1 MNDNTT
7 INNDIKDTSA
17 KLLKEEKEE
26 RSPARKRE
34 IIKTI
39 LIIFLAGLLI
49 LTFFSNTIMNKSLP
63 EVTTDKVTSGKLTE
77 RVRASGM
84 VRSNQSYQVLSDGN
98 YTVDTIN
105 IKKGQEVEKDD
116 VLFVLKGSESE
127 DLSTL
132 EDAVADMELE
142 YEKALLELPNDFAE
156 EKKNVR
162 DARLALDQAIAKRD
176 EAYQAQFT
184 SAQEKAQLQSDKA
197 AANRLSSLK
206 EKLTSTINAID
217 SDDYTTAAPEFTG
230 NLPALLARSK
240 NAEDAYTS
248 AYEIYSQAIEN
259 GADESVVNSALAD
272 ANAKEAVRDR
282 AVSDY
287 DSAKSDI
294 RYDLAIQLS
303 DTEYELDEINSRLP
317 DGEGMGM
324 GESMS
329 YEECVADVQT
339 KQNSLD
345 DAVAALAKAQSEAS
359 VTSQQTNLEMTSK
372 KSKLDA
378 KKAEL
383 DKLKKKSGN
392 VEVKSKYSGVVSEV
406 NVQPNDTTTPDY
418 ELATIDIVDQGFTIE
433 ASVSSDKAKKL
444 KKGVKA
450 EVINNWSGSTEAVL
464 KEIKNSSTPGSSDKT
479 LIFEVSGEVDSGTY
493 VELSV
498 PIGSSNYDTI
508 VPKSAVKEGNDGKYV
523 LTVKSKSSPLGNRY
537 YAEKIKIE
545 ELASDE
551 TSVAVNAPISQ
562 GTYLITAASK
572 NVDPGDQVRM
582 KEK

>member
-17 KLLKEEKEE
+17 KLLKEDKEE

-217 SDDYTTAAPEFTG
+217 SDDYTNAAPEFTG

-383 DKLKKKSGN
+383 DKLKKKSGDI
-392 VEVKSKYSGVVSEV
+392 EVKSKYSGVVSEI

>member
-105 IKKGQEVEKDD
+105 IKKGQEVKKDD

-184 SAQEKAQLQSDKA
+184 NAQEKAQLQSDKA

-217 SDDYTTAAPEFTG
+217 SDDYTNAAPEFTG

-383 DKLKKKSGN
+383 DKLKKKSGD
-392 VEVKSKYSGVVSEV
+392 VEVKSKYSGVVSEI

-450 EVINNWSGSTEAVL
+450 EVINNWSGSTEAVI

>member
-7 INNDIKDTSA
+7 INNEIKDTSA

-184 SAQEKAQLQSDKA
+184 NAQEKAQLQSDKA

-217 SDDYTTAAPEFTG
+217 SDDYTNAAPEFTG

>member
-184 SAQEKAQLQSDKA
+184 NAQEKAQLQSDKA

-217 SDDYTTAAPEFTG
+217 SDDYTNAAPEFTG

-383 DKLKKKSGN
+383 DKLKKKSGDI
-392 VEVKSKYSGVVSEV
+392 EVKSKYSGVVSEV

>member
-116 VLFVLKGSESE
+116 VLFVLKGSGSE

-217 SDDYTTAAPEFTG
+217 SDDYTNAAPEFTG

-282 AVSDY
+282 ALGDY

>member
-105 IKKGQEVEKDD
+105 IKKGQEVKKDD

-142 YEKALLELPNDFAE
+142 YEKAFLELPNDFAE

-184 SAQEKAQLQSDKA
+184 NAQEKAQLQSDKA

-217 SDDYTTAAPEFTG
+217 SDDYTNAAPEFTG

-383 DKLKKKSGN
+383 DKLKKKSGD
-392 VEVKSKYSGVVSEV
+392 VEVKSKYSGVVSEI

>member
-7 INNDIKDTSA
+7 INNDITDTSA

-105 IKKGQEVEKDD
+105 IKKGQEVKKDD

-217 SDDYTTAAPEFTG
+217 SDDYTNAAPEFTG

-383 DKLKKKSGN
+383 DKLKKKSGDI
-392 VEVKSKYSGVVSEV
+392 EVKSKYSGVVSEI

>member
-105 IKKGQEVEKDD
+105 IKKGQEVKKDD

-132 EDAVADMELE
+132 EGDVADMELE

-184 SAQEKAQLQSDKA
+184 NAQEKAQLQSDKA

-217 SDDYTTAAPEFTG
+217 SDDYTNAAPEFTG

-383 DKLKKKSGN
+383 DKLKKKSGDI
-392 VEVKSKYSGVVSEV
+392 EVKSKYSGVVSEI

>member
-184 SAQEKAQLQSDKA
+184 NAQEKAQLQSDKA

-217 SDDYTTAAPEFTG
+217 SDDYTNAAPEFTG

-392 VEVKSKYSGVVSEV
+392 VEVKSKYSGVVSEI

>member
-217 SDDYTTAAPEFTG
+217 SDDYTNAAPEFTG

-383 DKLKKKSGN
+383 DKLKKKSGD

>member
-105 IKKGQEVEKDD
+105 IKKGQEVKKDD

-184 SAQEKAQLQSDKA
+184 NAQEKAQLQSDKA

-217 SDDYTTAAPEFTG
+217 SDDYTNAAPEFTG

-392 VEVKSKYSGVVSEV
+392 VEVKSKYSGVVSEI

>member
-7 INNDIKDTSA
+7 INNDITDTSA

-105 IKKGQEVEKDD
+105 IKKGQEVKKDD

-132 EDAVADMELE
+132 EDDVADMELE

-217 SDDYTTAAPEFTG
+217 SDDYTNAAPEFTG

>member
-7 INNDIKDTSA
+7 INNEIKDTSA

-105 IKKGQEVEKDD
+105 IKKGQEVKKDD

-184 SAQEKAQLQSDKA
+184 NAQEKAQLQSDKA

-383 DKLKKKSGN
+383 DKLKKKSGDI
-392 VEVKSKYSGVVSEV
+392 EVKSKYSGVVSEI

>member
-217 SDDYTTAAPEFTG
+217 SDDYTNAAPEFTG

-383 DKLKKKSGN
+383 DKLKKKSGDI
-392 VEVKSKYSGVVSEV
+392 EVKSKYSGVVSEV

>member
-105 IKKGQEVEKDD
+105 IKKGQEVKKDD

-184 SAQEKAQLQSDKA
+184 NAQEKAQLQSDKA

-217 SDDYTTAAPEFTG
+217 SDDYTNAAPEFTG

-272 ANAKEAVRDR
+272 ANAKGAVRDR

-392 VEVKSKYSGVVSEV
+392 VEVKSKYSGVVSEI

>member
-105 IKKGQEVEKDD
+105 IKKGQEVKKDD

-217 SDDYTTAAPEFTG
+217 SDDYTNAAPEFTG

-383 DKLKKKSGN
+383 DKLKKKSGD

>member
-217 SDDYTTAAPEFTG
+217 SDDYTNAAPEFTG

>member
-105 IKKGQEVEKDD
+105 IKKGQEVKKDD

-184 SAQEKAQLQSDKA
+184 NAQEKAQLQSDKA

-217 SDDYTTAAPEFTG
+217 SDDYTNAAPEFTG

-383 DKLKKKSGN
+383 DKLKKKSGD
-392 VEVKSKYSGVVSEV
+392 VEVKSKYSGVVSEI

>member
-217 SDDYTTAAPEFTG
+217 SDDYTNAAPEFTG

-406 NVQPNDTTTPDY
+406 NVQPNDTTTPAY

>member
-105 IKKGQEVEKDD
+105 IKKGQEVKKDD

-132 EDAVADMELE
+132 EDDVADMELE

-184 SAQEKAQLQSDKA
+184 NAQEKAQLQSDKA

-217 SDDYTTAAPEFTG
+217 SDDYTNAAPEFTG

-392 VEVKSKYSGVVSEV
+392 VEVKSKYSGVVSEI

>member
-7 INNDIKDTSA
+7 INNEIKDTSA

-105 IKKGQEVEKDD
+105 IKKGQEVKKDD

-184 SAQEKAQLQSDKA
+184 NAQEKAQLQSDKA

>member
-105 IKKGQEVEKDD
+105 IKKGQEVKKDD

-132 EDAVADMELE
+132 EDDVADMELE

-184 SAQEKAQLQSDKA
+184 NAQEKAQLQSDKA

-217 SDDYTTAAPEFTG
+217 SDDYTNAAPEFTG

-383 DKLKKKSGN
+383 DKLKKKSGD

>member
-105 IKKGQEVEKDD
+105 IKKGQEVKKDD

-217 SDDYTTAAPEFTG
+217 SDDYTNAAPEFTG

-383 DKLKKKSGN
+383 DKLKKKSGD
-392 VEVKSKYSGVVSEV
+392 VEVKSKYSGVVSEI

>member
-7 INNDIKDTSA
+7 INNDITDTSA

-105 IKKGQEVEKDD
+105 IKKGQEVKKDD

-132 EDAVADMELE
+132 EDDVADMELE

-217 SDDYTTAAPEFTG
+217 SDDYTNAAPEFTG

-383 DKLKKKSGN
+383 DKLKKKSGDI
-392 VEVKSKYSGVVSEV
+392 EVKSKYSGVVSEV

>member
-105 IKKGQEVEKDD
+105 IKKGQEVKKDD

-132 EDAVADMELE
+132 EDDVADMELE

-217 SDDYTTAAPEFTG
+217 SDDYTNAAPEFTG

-282 AVSDY
+282 AASDY

>member
-105 IKKGQEVEKDD
+105 IKKGQEVKKDD

-132 EDAVADMELE
+132 EDDVADMELE

-217 SDDYTTAAPEFTG
+217 SDDYTNAAPEFTG

-282 AVSDY
+282 ALSDY

-383 DKLKKKSGN
+383 DKLKKKSGDI
-392 VEVKSKYSGVVSEV
+392 EVKSKYSGVVSEI

>member
-105 IKKGQEVEKDD
+105 IKKGQEVKKDD

-132 EDAVADMELE
+132 EDDVADMELE

-184 SAQEKAQLQSDKA
+184 NAQEKAQLQSDKA

-217 SDDYTTAAPEFTG
+217 SDDYTNAAPEFTG

-383 DKLKKKSGN
+383 DKLKKKSGDI
-392 VEVKSKYSGVVSEV
+392 EVKSKYSGVVSEV